1 MCANRIG
8 TADPI
13 PPLTPVT
20 SSNLA
25 AVGYGDGCLYVQFK
39 GKDAATP
46 GPIWRYRGVAA
57 GHRQTGDP
65 VLDQILDG
73 AHPGGH
79 ARQAHRHGFHED
91 IGATLR

>member
-1 MCANRIG
+1 M
-8 TADPI
+8 ADPI

-25 AVGYGDGCLYVQFK
+25 AIGYGDGCLYVQFK

-57 GHRQTGDP
+57 GHHDAMLKDP
-65 VLDQILDG
+65 HPGTYFARAVRG
-73 AHPGGH
+73 AHVPGEKVG
-79 ARQAHRHGFHED
+79 
-91 IGATLR
+91 